1 MCFNSKGQIDI
12 VFHRRIKM
20 LQENLN
26 KEQCITKDDS
36 EAEKIVRDILK
47 KIINPEQYSIKEKL
61 SLSTVFNIEGEG
73 LQEKYKSFCKIFF
86 DVQPEEN
93 NNDLSKTHFDFVIA
107 KKDRNG
113 KSFDEDGKKVF
124 RPVLIIEV
132 NGGFH
137 LTNPNKR
144 YMDSFKLALS
154 QSELIP
160 LIKVPLYKWYEND
173 EIEKMVTGTIQQINV
188 KKAIPV
194 YCSQCENKR
203 LNIRYNSKTKNPFF
217 YCPSCKNS
225 ADKNKSLTFDF
236 NKISLNL
243 FNKS

>member
-1 MCFNSKGQIDI
+1 
-12 VFHRRIKM
+12 M
-20 LQENLN
+20 LQENYN

-36 EAEKIVRDILK
+36 EAEIIVRDILK
-47 KIINPEQYSIKEKL
+47 KIINLEQYSIEEKL

-86 DVQPEEN
+86 DVPPEEN
-93 NNDLSKTHFDFVIA
+93 NNDLSTTHFDFVIA
-107 KKDRNG
+107 KKHCNG
-113 KSFDEDGKKVF
+113 KSFDKIDEDGRKVL

-160 LIKVPLYKWYEND
+160 LITVPLYKWYEND
-173 EIEKMVTGTIQQINV
+173 EIEKMVTGAIQQINV

-203 LNIRYNSKTKNPFF
+203 LNIRYNSRTKKPFF
-217 YCPSCKNS
+217 YCPACKNS

-236 NKISLNL
+236 DKISLNL
-243 FNKS
+243 FNKL

>member
-1 MCFNSKGQIDI
+1 MS
-12 VFHRRIKM
+12 
-20 LQENLN
+20 QENLN

-36 EAEKIVRDILK
+36 EAEKIVREILK

-61 SLSTVFNIEGEG
+61 SLSTVFNIESEG
-73 LQEKYKSFCKIFF
+73 LQEKYKGFCKIFF

-107 KKDRNG
+107 KKDQKE
-113 KSFDEDGKKVF
+113 KSFDEKERLL

-160 LIKVPLYKWYEND
+160 LITVPLYKWYEND

-194 YCSQCENKR
+194 YCPQCENER
-203 LNIRYNSKTKNPFF
+203 LNIRYNSETQKPFF
-217 YCPSCKNS
+217 YCPSCKNPTDNS
-225 ADKNKSLTFDF
+225 KSRTFDF
-236 NKISLNL
+236 DSISLKL
-243 FNKS
+243 FK